1 MGVWGCNTP
10 KTTPFPSKNLHTS
23 ATPANRPGMDYI
35 STRGSAP
42 ALDFAGATLA
52 GLASDGGLYVPRAW
66 PRFSQAEIAAMAGL
80 PYAELAQRI
89 MQPFV
94 GDSVAPERLLEL
106 TRAAYGRFAHAAVTP
121 LKQFDEQHWLLE
133 LFHGPTLAFKDVAL
147 QLLGLFFE
155 EFLAGGSQN
164 LTIVGATSG
173 DTGSAA
179 IDAVAG
185 RAKVDI
191 FMLHPKGRVSDVQRR
206 QMTTV
211 MAQNVHNIAVEG
223 ASFDDAQAMV
233 KRMFNDPAM
242 TGRFHIGAVNSINW
256 ARLMAQVVYYFAA
269 ALQLGAPHRK
279 VAFSVPTGNFGDVFA
294 GYVAAQ
300 MGLPIERLIV
310 ATNVNDILHR
320 ALSSGDYSQG
330 TVTPTAAPSMDIQVS
345 SNFERLLFDLNG
357 RDGVALAAQMAGF
370 EATKAMTLTNAQREG
385 ATALF
390 TSERADADD
399 MARAIRWAWDAAG
412 DLIDPHTAIGL
423 HAARKVAAK
432 GLIDKAVPIVTLATA
447 HPAKFPDAVERA
459 TGQRPEL
466 PKRVGDLFERE
477 ERCVDLPGDYAAV
490 ADYITAHATARD

>member
-1 MGVWGCNTP
+1 
-10 KTTPFPSKNLHTS
+10 
-23 ATPANRPGMDYI
+23 MDYI

-52 GLASDGGLYVPRAW
+52 GLANDGGLYLPREW
-66 PRFSQAEIAAMAGL
+66 PRFTEAEIAAMAGL
-80 PYAELAQRI
+80 PYAELAARI
-89 MQPFV
+89 MQPYV
-94 GDSVAPERLLEL
+94 GDSLTAERLLEL
-106 TRAAYGRFAHAAVTP
+106 TSAAYGGFAHKAVTP
-121 LKQFDEQHWLLE
+121 LKQLDEQQWLLE

-147 QLLGLFFE
+147 QLLGLLFE
-155 EFLAGGSQN
+155 EFLGRGDEN

-211 MAQNVHNIAVEG
+211 LAPNVHNIAIEG
-223 ASFDDAQAMV
+223 SFDDAQAMV
-233 KRMFNDPAM
+233 KRMFNDGAM
-242 TGRFHIGAVNSINW
+242 SSRFNIGAVNSINW

-269 ALQLGAPHRK
+269 GLQLGAPHRA

-300 MGLPIERLIV
+300 MGLPVARLIV

-345 SNFERLLFDLNG
+345 SNFERLLFDLGG
-357 RDGVALAAQMAGF
+357 RDGAALAAQMAGF
-370 EATKAMTLTNAQREG
+370 EASKAMQLTNAQRQG
-385 ATALF
+385 AAQLF
-390 TSERADADD
+390 SSARADPDD
-399 MARAIRWAWDAAG
+399 MAKAIRWGWVNCG
-412 DLIDPHTAIGL
+412 ELIDPHTACGL
-423 HAARKVAAK
+423 HAARAC
-432 GLIDKAVPIVTLATA
+432 GIDSKVPIITLATA
-447 HPAKFPDAVERA
+447 HPAKFRDAVERA
-459 TGQRPEL
+459 TGQRPAL
-466 PKRVGDLFERE
+466 PTRVGDLFERE
-477 ERCVDLPGDYAAV
+477 ERFVELPGDYAAI
-490 ADYITAHATARD
+490 ADYICSHATAKG